1 MGLLILKVKF
11 KIVDMGLL
19 ILKRRF
25 KIFDIPASLD
35 QKVG

>member
-1 MGLLILKVKF
+1 MGLLILKVRL

-19 ILKRRF
+19 ILKSRF